1 MKKKETVARNHE
13 NALGSREYSTAYIE
27 ELCSGT
33 WKEVYRFIYYKVGN
47 REEAEDITQE
57 TYAKA
62 LDYLKRDSA
71 VIDNYPN
78 FLKTIAINILRDQW
92 RKKHRMG
99 IQLELEDIHEKD
111 LITEDFAES
120 SARRELIE
128 AAMSSL
134 ETEQRRVIEL
144 RIIKGYSAA
153 EAARVLNKK
162 EATIRVIQY
171 RALKSLAAMLKKEF
185 YR

>member
-1 MKKKETVARNHE
+1 MKRKETGVRNQG
-13 NALGSREYSTAYIE
+13 NASDSREYNTAFIE

-92 RKKHRMG
+92 RKNHRMG
-99 IQLELEDIHEKD
+99 IRLELEDIHEKE
-111 LITEDFAES
+111 LATEDFAES
-120 SARRELIE
+120 SAR
-128 AAMSSL
+128 
-134 ETEQRRVIEL
+134 
-144 RIIKGYSAA
+144 
-153 EAARVLNKK
+153 
-162 EATIRVIQY
+162 
-171 RALKSLAAMLKKEF
+171 
-185 YR
+185 